1 MSEQKIEQSKGK
13 DSPDEETQRKIG
25 DLRMVW
31 VRAINYPKQIVF
43 AGIAL
48 MVAALSTLAIPVG
61 FKEIVDNGF
70 GAGGGSEGEVVPLP
84 GGRFGFRL
92 PEVIEV
98 APISDV
104 APYFQALLVI
114 VAVLAVATAARF
126 YFVSWLGERV
136 VADIRLAV
144 QKNLLRLA
152 PGFFEENRPSE
163 IASRMT
169 SDTAIIE
176 QVVGTTVSVALRN
189 TVVGIGGIIYLFTLA
204 PTLTAGLLLG
214 IPIVILPIV
223 FIGRKLTNV
232 SRFSQDR
239 VADVGA
245 MVAETLGAM
254 KIVQAFGQENREHER
269 FGGAVNATFE
279 TAKRRIR
286 LRAALTAV
294 VIALIFSGITMLM
307 WRGAIGV
314 SDGSISPG
322 SIAAFV
328 LTGGLVAG
336 AFGALTEVYG
346 DLLRAAG
353 AAGRLAELLE
363 EKPEIAPPASPITL
377 PEPPR
382 GQITYDNVTFAY
394 PTRPDTNALQ
404 NFTLKVTP
412 GETVAVVGP
421 SGAGKSTL
429 FQLAQRF
436 YDPGA
441 GSVRIDG
448 VTLPSA
454 DPGDIRQRMALVPQ
468 DTVLFA
474 ASARDNLRYGEWN
487 ASDEEIWNAARAA
500 NAEKFLR
507 DLPEGLD
514 TFMGEAGTRL
524 SGGQRQRVAIARAIL
539 RNTPI
544 LLLDEATS
552 ALDAESEK
560 LVQDALDHLMA
571 DRTTLVIAH
580 RLATIRSADRI
591 IVMDEGRIVEEGDH
605 DSLIAKNGLY
615 SRLADLQFNSGDLGR
630 KPGKAK
636 V

>member
-1 MSEQKIEQSKGK
+1 MSEPQVEEPQDND
-13 DSPDEETQRKIG
+13 DSERKSVRKLG
-25 DLRMVW
+25 NLRLVW
-31 VRAINYPKQIVF
+31 NQAIKYPKQIIF
-43 AGIAL
+43 AGLAL
-48 MVAALSTLAIPVG
+48 LVAASATLAIPAG
-61 FKEIVDNGF
+61 FKTIIDKGF
-70 GAGGGSEGEVVPLP
+70 AAEGG
-84 GGRFGFRL
+84 
-92 PEVIEV
+92 
-98 APISDV
+98 DV
-104 APYFQALLVI
+104 APYFQILLII
-114 VAVLAVATAARF
+114 VAVLAIATAFRF

-144 QKNLLRLA
+144 QRNLLRLA

-169 SDTAIIE
+169 SDTAVIE

-204 PTLTAGLLLG
+204 PALTAGLLIG
-214 IPIVILPIV
+214 IPVVILPIV
-223 FIGRKLTNV
+223 FIGRRLTNV

-245 MVAETLGAM
+245 MVSETLGAM
-254 KIVQAFGQENREHER
+254 KIVQAFGQENREHKR
-269 FGGAVNATFE
+269 FGSAVEATFDM
-279 TAKRRIR
+279 AKRRIR

-294 VIALIFSGITMLM
+294 VIALVFSGITMLM
-307 WRGAIGV
+307 WRGAV
-314 SDGSISPG
+314 SVAEGTISG
-322 SIAAFV
+322 GTIAAFV

-346 DLLRAAG
+346 DLLRSAG

-363 EKPEIAPPASPITL
+363 EEPGIAPPASPIEL

-394 PTRPDTNALQ
+394 PTRPDINALQ
-404 NFTLKVTP
+404 NFSLKITP

-436 YDPGA
+436 YDPKS
-441 GSVRIDG
+441 GSVRVDG

-454 DPGDIRQRMALVPQ
+454 DPADIRERMALVPQ

-474 ASARDNLRYGEWN
+474 ASARDNLRYGQWD
-487 ASDEEIWNAARAA
+487 ASDDQIWEAARAA
-500 NAEKFLR
+500 NAEQFIK
-507 DLPEGLD
+507 DLPDGLD
-514 TFMGEAGTRL
+514 TYMGEAGTRL

-560 LVQDALDHLMA
+560 LVQDALDHLME

-615 SRLADLQFNSGDLGR
+615 SRLADLQFNSGDLTR
-630 KPGKAK
+630 KVEKPA

>member
-1 MSEQKIEQSKGK
+1 MSEITNDNAPEQEPSEIDKPSAK
-13 DSPDEETQRKIG
+13 KIG
-25 DLRMVW
+25 NLRMVW
-31 VRAINYPKQIVF
+31 DRAIQYPRQITF
-43 AGIAL
+43 AAIAL
-48 MVAALSTLAIPVG
+48 FVAAMATLAIPWG
-61 FKEIVDNGF
+61 FKSIVDEGF
-70 GAGGGSEGEVVPLP
+70 ASGVGD
-84 GGRFGFRL
+84 
-92 PEVIEV
+92 I
-98 APISDV
+98 
-104 APYFQALLVI
+104 APYFQLLLVI
-114 VAVLAVATAARF
+114 VGILAVATALRF

-144 QKNLLRLA
+144 QRNLLRLA

-189 TVVGIGGIIYLFTLA
+189 IIIGIGGIIFLFTLA
-204 PTLTAGLLLG
+204 PALTAGLLLG

-232 SRFSQDR
+232 SRSSQDR

-245 MVAETLGAM
+245 MVSETLGAM

-269 FGGAVNATFE
+269 FGGAVEHTFD

-294 VIALIFSGITMLM
+294 IIALVFTGITLLM

-314 SDGSISPG
+314 AEGTISG
-322 SIAAFV
+322 GTIAAFV

-353 AAGRLAELLE
+353 AAGRLAELLSE
-363 EKPEIAPPASPITL
+363 EPGIAAPTSPIAL

-382 GQITYDNVTFAY
+382 GQISFDNVTFTY
-394 PTRPDTNALQ
+394 PTRPEVAALK
-404 NFTLKVTP
+404 NFSLKVTP

-436 YDPGA
+436 YDPEG

-448 VTLPSA
+448 VALPSA
-454 DPGDIRQRMALVPQ
+454 DPADIRERMALVPQ

-474 ASARDNLRYGEWN
+474 ASARDNLRYGKWD
-487 ASDEEIWNAARAA
+487 ATDEEIWAAARAA
-500 NAEKFLR
+500 NAEKFLLE
-507 DLPEGLD
+507 LPDGLD
-514 TFMGEAGTRL
+514 SFMGEAGTRL
-524 SGGQRQRVAIARAIL
+524 SGGQRQRVAIARALL
-539 RNTPI
+539 RQTPI

-560 LVQDALDHLMA
+560 LVQDALDRLMR
-571 DRTTLVIAH
+571 DRTTIVIAH

-591 IVMDEGRIVEEGDH
+591 IVMDEGKIVEQGNH
-605 DSLIAKNGLY
+605 DSLISQNGLY
-615 SRLADLQFNSGDLGR
+615 AKLAELQFNGGDQ
-630 KPGKAK
+630 PKAA
-636 V
+636 VAI